1 MPNTLDS
8 RKILE
13 RLILSI
19 IGNEENFNM
28 FVFFFNRLENKRR
41 PTDEIKS
48 VLNDYLCAC
57 RDILVKGEKRIK
69 HLNDRHILY
78 CKENIGFIDIN
89 KIEIIANAVLNKT
102 GIKFPI
108 TIHDFKRKYKK
119 RILSND
125 KFSKPYKNLIQE
137 YQEGDEIFEII
148 SSRQTWKQLCGRSGI
163 VLKRNGEQITGIMKS
178 MN

>member
-1 MPNTLDS
+1 MKEKLDKKITLEKLI

-13 RLILSI
+13 NDENLS
-19 IGNEENFNM
+19 
-28 FVFFFNRLENKRR
+28 VFDFFINRLENTRR